1 MKNGVS
7 STCTD
12 TTYLYMNRVIVARL
26 PTKCSRHNTTSRS
39 HAVTKLIKSNCFSSS
54 SFNQGE
60 NKTEKTENLLVS
72 INSNVNLFLDCAL
85 TFTIRQKFLRSSID
99 QYFLHFRLF
108 VITQMSMRLDVPLP
122 VHFRCTVAKRLQNL
136 FIPWIQVKLLQ
147 NQHLKSI

>member
-7 STCTD
+7 STSTD

-72 INSNVNLFLDCAL
+72 TKSNVNPSLDCVFYANH
-85 TFTIRQKFLRSSID
+85 T
-99 QYFLHFRLF
+99 
-108 VITQMSMRLDVPLP
+108 
-122 VHFRCTVAKRLQNL
+122 
-136 FIPWIQVKLLQ
+136 
-147 NQHLKSI
+147 